1 MATTRRTQLLM
12 NPDEFKQLRAL
23 ARRRKTS
30 VAELIRCAVR
40 VSYLKAPADRK
51 PLVEA
56 ILDLKL
62 PKIGWKKAK
71 KEIEAVPTAVRARC
85 RPCEDGVEQWTKDH
99 G

>member
-1 MATTRRTQLLM
+1 MAATRRTQLLM
-12 NPDEFKQLRAL
+12 NPVTVRWNPDEFKQLRAL

-40 VSYLKAPADRK
+40 ESYLKAPVDRK

-62 PKIGWKKAK
+62 PKIDWKKLHWA
-71 KEIEAVPTAVRARC
+71 AVRS
-85 RPCEDGVEQWTKDH
+85 TF
-99 G
+99 

>member
-1 MATTRRTQLLM
+1 MAATRRTQLLM

-23 ARRRKTS
+23 ARRRKIS

-40 VSYLKAPADRK
+40 ESYLKAPVDRK

-62 PKIGWKKAK
+62 PRIDWRKAK
-71 KEIEAVPTAVRARC
+71 KEIEAAHA
-85 RPCEDGVEQWTKDH
+85 GLS
-99 G
+99 